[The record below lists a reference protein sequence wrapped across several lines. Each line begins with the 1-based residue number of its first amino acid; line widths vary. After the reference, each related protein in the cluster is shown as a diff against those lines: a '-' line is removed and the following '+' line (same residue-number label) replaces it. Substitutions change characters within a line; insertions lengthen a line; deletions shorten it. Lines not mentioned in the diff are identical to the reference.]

1 MSVSEVR
8 TPVAV
13 AAGSP
18 VVVVDDV
25 VVFGVLL
32 LVEFALDVLSVSTGR
47 WVIYDLYEQDVGM
60 CSVYKSPSTVS
71 TSHCV
76 RVETLWV

>member
-18 VVVVDDV
+18 VVVVEVV
-25 VVFGVLL
+25 VVFGALL
-32 LVEFALDVLSVSTGR
+32 LVEFALDML
-47 WVIYDLYEQDVGM
+47 
-60 CSVYKSPSTVS
+60 
-71 TSHCV
+71 
-76 RVETLWV
+76 